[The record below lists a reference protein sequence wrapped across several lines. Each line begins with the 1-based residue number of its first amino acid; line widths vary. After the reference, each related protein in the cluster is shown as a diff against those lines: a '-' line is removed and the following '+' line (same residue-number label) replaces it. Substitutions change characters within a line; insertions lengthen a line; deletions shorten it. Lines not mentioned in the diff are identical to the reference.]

1 MGGDDTHA
9 GTVHFRLLSIS
20 IKYVSFLPTCTLY
33 SMSLKHFISTEI
45 RNKVSETLQNK
56 GFTEHSRPFW
66 SHLSVKWY
74 HLPGNIQAPFLHITP
89 AGRSDTG
96 LSTLSLRCNST
107 PCLC

>member
-45 RNKVSETLQNK
+45 RNKVSDSIEQR
-56 GFTEHSRPFW
+56 F
-66 SHLSVKWY
+66 Y
-74 HLPGNIQAPFLHITP
+74 
-89 AGRSDTG
+89 
-96 LSTLSLRCNST
+96 
-107 PCLC
+107 